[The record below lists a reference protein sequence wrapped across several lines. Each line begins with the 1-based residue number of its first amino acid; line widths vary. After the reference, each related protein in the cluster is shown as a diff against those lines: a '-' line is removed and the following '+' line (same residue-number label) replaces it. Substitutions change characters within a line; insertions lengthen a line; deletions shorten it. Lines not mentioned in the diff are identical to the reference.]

1 MNPGPRE
8 GFRWTRE
15 AILYALELWH
25 RRHLR
30 TPLAEEWRY
39 AGEDHPSAPTV
50 RRVFGTWGGALRAA
64 GFEPRRRRPR
74 LHVASDR
81 EPGVRWPAERIL
93 QALCEWER
101 VHGAPPALREWRR
114 AHATHPSAAT
124 VQRSFGSWNAA
135 VAAAGLE
142 PRPQSL
148 PAVPRSVTHRRC
160 PSTGR
165 WLPA

>member
-15 AILYALELWH
+15 SIVYAFELWH

-50 RRVFGTWGGALRAA
+50 RRVFGTWNRAVAAAGLRAQQRRRVMHVQRRREPSVRWPEPRILDALRAWNDA
-64 GFEPRRRRPR
+64 
-74 LHVASDR
+74 
-81 EPGVRWPAERIL
+81 
-93 QALCEWER
+93 
-101 VHGAPPALREWRR
+101 HGAPPSLREWRR
-114 AHATHPSAAT
+114 AAKAHPSAAT
-124 VQRSFGSWNAA
+124 VQRVFGSWNGA
-135 VAAAGLE
+135 VAAAGLI

-148 PAVPRSVTHRRC
+148 PAVPRSLTHRRC
-160 PSTGR
+160 PTTGR